1 MRSGGLHFKAT
12 VLSETSSTVKC
23 VGSLGGAIGK
33 YVEVNSGKQQY
44 DCENLKAIEGVISN

>member
-44 DCENLKAIEGVISN
+44 DCENLKAIEGEISS